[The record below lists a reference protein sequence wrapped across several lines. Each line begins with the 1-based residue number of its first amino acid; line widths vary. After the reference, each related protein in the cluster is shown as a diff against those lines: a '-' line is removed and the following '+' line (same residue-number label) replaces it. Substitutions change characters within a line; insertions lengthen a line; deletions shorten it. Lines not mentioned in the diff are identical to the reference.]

1 MFTLSSS
8 TSDMS
13 ASWIFVAF
21 SKQPSGSF
29 ATEIM
34 TFTGQGWPVSMASHT
49 SFGMLALPYTW
60 VYMGYLS

>member
-1 MFTLSSS
+1 
-8 TSDMS
+8 MS

-60 VYMGYLS
+60 VYMGCLS